1 MTTTPFEV
9 TGGYYGSM
17 TKQDWN
23 LVAETAKDTGSGLVD
38 SLGAMIDYPKH
49 HDISQRALTTTLPPI

>member
-1 MTTTPFEV
+1 
-9 TGGYYGSM
+9 M

-23 LVAETAKDTGSGLVD
+23 PVAETAKDTGSGLVD

-49 HDISQRALTTTLPPI
+49 HDISQRVIDGTVTLVSVGDLGGFVG

>member
-1 MTTTPFEV
+1 
-9 TGGYYGSM
+9 M

-23 LVAETAKDTGSGLVD
+23 LVPRPRRSTGSGLVD

-49 HDISQRALTTTLPPI
+49 HDISQRALKTTPRPI